1 VQTLQ
6 SYGQQ
11 RDQRYDFG
19 VEEESRASIMPSEQM
34 ESRHSAEFTFYH
46 QKSLWPNGSK
56 SSLTQETVLEQR
68 MPNPMVMSQRP
79 S

>member
-1 VQTLQ
+1 
-6 SYGQQ
+6 
-11 RDQRYDFG
+11 
-19 VEEESRASIMPSEQM
+19 MPSEQM
-34 ESRHSAEFTFYH
+34 ESRHSAEFTFYQ

-68 MPNPMVMSQRP
+68 MPNPIVMSQRA